1 MSINAEKKK
10 KKEFQVP
17 AAMQTMMARN
27 KKAAMEE
34 ENEAVPEPIE
44 EAPKPVMK
52 AVPAQDKTP
61 VKDTKPAQEQA
72 VKNVVNPPVE
82 PVINTPVV
90 PERAVEPTPKT
101 VQSVVDT
108 EPLPASKIMQQAT
121 PKNKK
126 RGPKVE
132 AYFIGSEKRP
142 MPLVL
147 NERDKRF
154 MDFMTETYG
163 RNTNFFV
170 RAMIAQ
176 ELQARKK
183 EFEQYLAANG
193 EAISGN
199 TIVNI

>member
-44 EAPKPVMK
+44 EAPKPVKK
-52 AVPAQDKTP
+52 AVPAQDKNP

-72 VKNVVNPPVE
+72 VKNDVNPSVG

-90 PERAVEPTPKT
+90 ANRVAEPISQP

-108 EPLPASKIMQQAT
+108 TPLSTSRIIQQTT
-121 PKNKK
+121 PKTKK
-126 RGPKVE
+126 RGHKVDP
-132 AYFIGSEKRP
+132 YFIGSEKRP

-154 MDFMTETYG
+154 MDFMSETYG

-170 RAMIAQ
+170 RAMIAH

-183 EFEQYLAANG
+183 EFEQYLAENG

>member
-27 KKAAMEE
+27 KKAALEE

-44 EAPKPVMK
+44 EAPKPVKK

-72 VKNVVNPPVE
+72 VKNDVNPPVE

-90 PERAVEPTPKT
+90 PNRVAEPISQP
-101 VQSVVDT
+101 VQSVVET
-108 EPLPASKIMQQAT
+108 TPLSTSRIIQQTTSKT
-121 PKNKK
+121 KK

-132 AYFIGSEKRP
+132 PYFIGSEKRP

-154 MDFMTETYG
+154 MDFMSETYG

-170 RAMIAQ
+170 RAMIAH

-183 EFEQYLAANG
+183 EFEQYLAENG